1 MSVSHR
7 VGLLALGLLAANGL
21 VAGPA
26 VVWAQELPQ
35 TDDLGA
41 TEISMGRT
49 PFALQGFG
57 DVNYTADPPGEEQG
71 GFSNGALDL
80 FATSRLGDH
89 WSALAELVFE
99 ADGNTLATDLER
111 FQFTYEHSDAFRIS
125 AGRVHNPFLRW
136 PITNHHGLFHQTTI
150 DRPIIARW
158 EDEPGLWP
166 MHFVGLLSQG
176 RLRGRAGLSYALGVG
191 NGRGR
196 VLDEV
201 QVGSDANR
209 QKAVVAS
216 LGLNPDA
223 VPGLALYVAA
233 YFDRIPAVSGSLRE
247 QDYTGSAAYVRGNV
261 ELRGEWSRLGHE
273 SVDSGIKYK
282 TTGWYALA
290 AYRLSGLGGV
300 KPCLLIESLNV
311 ADDEAFL
318 EGAQDEEAWALGLR
332 WDANRWVALKG
343 DYRSRRLE
351 GGDREGAIRFQL
363 AVNF

>member
-1 MSVSHR
+1 M
-7 VGLLALGLLAANGL
+7 GLLALGFLAANGL
-21 VAGPA
+21 VAGPGE
-26 VVWAQELPQ
+26 VWAQDPPQ
-35 TDDLGA
+35 TDDLVA

-57 DVNYTADPPGEEQG
+57 DVNYIADPPGDEQG
-71 GFSNGALDL
+71 GFRNGALDL

-99 ADGNTLATDLER
+99 ADGNALATDLER
-111 FQFTYEHSDAFRIS
+111 FQFTYEHSDALRIS

-136 PITNHHGLFHQTTI
+136 PITFHHGLFNQTSI

-176 RLRGRAGLSYALGVG
+176 RFGGRVGLSYALGVG
-191 NGRGR
+191 NGRGQ

-201 QVGSDANR
+201 QVGSDANHQR
-209 QKAVVAS
+209 AVVAS
-216 LGLNPDA
+216 LGVSPDA
-223 VPGLALYVAA
+223 VPGLALHVAG

-247 QDYTGSAAYVRGNV
+247 HDYTASAAYLRGNV

-273 SVDSGIKYK
+273 SVDSGITYK
-282 TTGWYALA
+282 TTGWYVLA

-300 KPCLLIESLNV
+300 KPYLLIEELDV
-311 ADDEAFL
+311 AGDEAFF
-318 EGAQDEEAWALGLR
+318 EGAQDEKAWALGLR
-332 WDANRWVALKG
+332 WDANRWAALKG

-351 GGDREGAIRFQL
+351 GGEREGAIRFQL

>member
-1 MSVSHR
+1 MGFSHR
-7 VGLLALGLLAANGL
+7 VGKLALGFLGTSLAAAP
-21 VAGPA
+21 VAVG
-26 VVWAQELPQ
+26 AQDLPRL
-35 TDDLGA
+35 DDLAA
-41 TEISMGRT
+41 TEISIGRT
-49 PFALQGFG
+49 PFVLQGFG
-57 DVNYTADPPGEEQG
+57 DVNYLADPPGDEQG
-71 GFSNGALDL
+71 GFRDGALDL

-99 ADGNTLATDLER
+99 ADGNELVTDLER

-166 MHFVGLLSQG
+166 VHFVGLLSQG
-176 RLRGRAGLSYALGVG
+176 RFGGRAGLSYAVGVG
-191 NGRGR
+191 NGRGQI
-196 VLDEV
+196 LDEV

-216 LGLNPDA
+216 LGLSPDA
-223 VPGLALYVAA
+223 VPGLALYVAG
-233 YFDRIPAVSGSLRE
+233 YFDRIPAVSGSLSER
-247 QDYTGSAAYVRGNV
+247 DYTASAAYVRGDV
-261 ELRGEWSRLGHE
+261 ELRGEWSQLRHE
-273 SVDSGIKYK
+273 SVDSGIVYK
-282 TTGWYALA
+282 TTGWYGLA
-290 AYRLSGLGGV
+290 AYRLSGLAGV
-300 KPCLLIESLNV
+300 KPYLLIEQLNV
-311 ADDEAFL
+311 AGDEAFF
-318 EGAQDEEAWALGLR
+318 EGVQDEEAWALGLR